1 MAHGKFEFVGT
12 GIGYLGIA
20 LLSFILTV
28 VTLGLYGPWA
38 YCAKVRWKTER
49 TLIDGKRLTFKGT
62 GLGIF
67 GTFLLIV
74 VLSIITL
81 GIYIPWGVCKLERWR
96 IHNTYFADT
105 GDVEQ

>member
-38 YCAKVRWKTER
+38 YCAKQRWKTER

-62 GLGIF
+62 GVGVF
-67 GTFLLIV
+67 GTFLLIIF
-74 VLSIITL
+74 LSIITL
-81 GIYIPWGVCKLERWR
+81 GIYIPWGVCRLERWR
-96 IHNTYFADT
+96 IHNTYFADA